1 VWIVDLPFKLNREIV
16 YTDKTVFD
24 IKTPIV
30 FVSNHKGI
38 LDPFIISNSLPF
50 HFLYQNLPVRILA
63 STKRFKK
70 TTYFVNLI
78 QKSNILN
85 IIYWLYQCIPLKD
98 EGSPEEKLENLQNVI
113 NKKYSVLIFPEGG
126 IVKGNDVGDIKQGV
140 SILRKNNP
148 EIPFVFASIKYKKT
162 RFPFIWK
169 SCFVLGS
176 ASLEQ
181 KDDYQEFVKVE
192 LQKLLNL
199 I

>member
-1 VWIVDLPFKLNREIV
+1 
-16 YTDKTVFD
+16 
-24 IKTPIV
+24 
-30 FVSNHKGI
+30 
-38 LDPFIISNSLPF
+38 
-50 HFLYQNLPVRILA
+50 
-63 STKRFKK
+63 
-70 TTYFVNLI
+70 
-78 QKSNILN
+78 
-85 IIYWLYQCIPLKD
+85 
-98 EGSPEEKLENLQNVI
+98 
-113 NKKYSVLIFPEGG
+113 
-126 IVKGNDVGDIKQGV
+126 VKGDDVGDIKQGV

-148 EIPFVFASIKYKKT
+148 EIPFVFAAIKYKKT